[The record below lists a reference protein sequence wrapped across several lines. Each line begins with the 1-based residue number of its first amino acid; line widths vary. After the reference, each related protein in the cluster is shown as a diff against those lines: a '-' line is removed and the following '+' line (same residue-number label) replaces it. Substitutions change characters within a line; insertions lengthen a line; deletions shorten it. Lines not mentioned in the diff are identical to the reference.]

1 MKDWK
6 SETNMEKTLVEILE
20 ILKKQP
26 IDISYV
32 EEEIEIKE
40 RTMTENNN
48 MEMIID
54 SGAPLSLIS

>member
-20 ILKKQP
+20 ILKKQT

-32 EEEIEIKE
+32 EEIEIKE
-40 RTMTENNN
+40 RSMTGNNN